1 MDLAIDGGTTNTRA
15 VLLDN
20 GRPIAVARRAI
31 GVRDREGTNWP
42 EPLEDAIAHAIEEV
56 FQASGTARGVDWAGV
71 DQVVAS
77 GMLTSAA
84 GLFELTHVA
93 GPCSIEELARGVVE
107 RHFPRI
113 GPAPIR
119 FVPGARIGNE
129 MMRGEECEA
138 FGLLHLTGRRG
149 PIRILLPGSH
159 TKLVTVDGAGSIVAI
174 RTSLAGE
181 LLAALAEQTI
191 LKASVLAPLP
201 SKPDPESVRRGAG
214 LSRDRGLLSAL
225 FQIRAADVLHGL
237 DPARCASLLVGM
249 VVGSDIDQMVHGGA
263 IDAVMPILIG
273 GSEPLRS
280 VYADLAREAITAMGG
295 GRNLVEATSDGDA
308 LAAPAVGA
316 VQIARRAPPNC

>member
-20 GRPIAVARRAI
+20 DRPIAIARRAI
-31 GVRDREGTNWP
+31 GIRDREGTNWP
-42 EPLEDAIAHAIEEV
+42 VPLEDAIAQAIEEV
-56 FQASGTARGVDWAGV
+56 FLASGMEGNVGWARI

-77 GMLTSAA
+77 GMVTSAS
-84 GLFELTHVA
+84 GIVELNHVA
-93 GPCSIEELARGVVE
+93 GPCSIEDLARGVVE
-107 RHFPRI
+107 RPFPRI

-159 TKLVTVDGAGSIVAI
+159 TKLVTVDGAGTIVAI

-191 LKASVLAPLP
+191 LKASVSSPLP
-201 SKPDPESVRRGAG
+201 AKPDPKSVAHGAG
-214 LSRDRGLLSAL
+214 FARDRGLLCAL
-225 FQIRAADVLHGL
+225 FQIRAADILHGL

-249 VVGSDIDQMVHGGA
+249 VVGSDIDQMVQAGA
-263 IDAVMPILIG
+263 IDPIMPTLIG

-280 VYADLAREAITAMGG
+280 VYADLARDAIAAMGG
-295 GRNLVEATSDGDA
+295 GRGLVEPASEADA
-308 LAAPAVGA
+308 LAASAVGA
-316 VQIARRAPPNC
+316 VQIARRASPIC